1 MKKVIAF
8 HIAESIDIKRFRKEF
23 TDTEFYMSSSDIFY
37 ANDQDQY
44 LYLLAYGVVVFVG
57 YDELKMSDMIE
68 YLKPLCKNLLAEKM
82 REEFIIN
89 TTTNKDA
96 FEYNEI
102 HISQPNPNVIRI
114 VMLNVAQSVALDY
127 FSKLTEDLLVE
138 TTIYTQQL
146 EKYGRIKIS
155 IKSLKMFIGKV
166 LNIKNRIAD
175 NFYILDS
182 PEETWEDEYLSKIDV
197 GLRKTFDVRIRFR
210 EIDYQ
215 LQIVR
220 DNLNLFTDLAQHRK
234 SNMLEWVIILLIL
247 VEVVNLFLE
256 KLIP

>member
-1 MKKVIAF
+1 
-8 HIAESIDIKRFRKEF
+8 
-23 TDTEFYMSSSDIFY
+23 
-37 ANDQDQY
+37 
-44 LYLLAYGVVVFVG
+44 L
-57 YDELKMSDMIE
+57 
-68 YLKPLCKNLLAEKM
+68 
-82 REEFIIN
+82 
-89 TTTNKDA
+89 
-96 FEYNEI
+96 
-102 HISQPNPNVIRI
+102 
-114 VMLNVAQSVALDY
+114 SVL
-127 FSKLTEDLLVE
+127 
-138 TTIYTQQL
+138 
-146 EKYGRIKIS
+146 
-155 IKSLKMFIGKV
+155 IGKV

-210 EIDYQ
+210 DIDYQ
-215 LQIVR
+215 FQIVR